1 MGARC
6 DMKRWRDIIFDNN
19 VEEHYHIHVGMR
31 IIKTVIAV
39 FICGL
44 IGWLR
49 DRDGLNFFSMIAAVI
64 CIQKSTE
71 ATIKNSFN
79 RFAGTAI
86 GGVFGVAVL
95 FMETKLHTQQFMPLY
110 LLILALLLIPIIL
123 VTLAI
128 HKPSVSSFTC
138 IVFLGVTVYH
148 VSDSNPYTYAV
159 NRLLDTVIGVI
170 VALIINLALPGHA
183 PLRAAEQGAPAEP
196 PAPDEKS
203 EETAKKP

>member
-1 MGARC
+1 
-6 DMKRWRDIIFDNN
+6 MKRWRDIIFDNN

-49 DRDGLNFFSMIAAVI
+49 ARDGLDFFSLIAAVI
-64 CIQKSTE
+64 CLQKSTE

>member
-1 MGARC
+1 
-6 DMKRWRDIIFDNN
+6 MKRWRDIIFDNN

-148 VSDSNPYTYAV
+148 VSDANPYTYAV

-183 PLRAAEQGAPAEP
+183 TLRAAEQGAEP

>member
-1 MGARC
+1 
-6 DMKRWRDIIFDNN
+6 MKRWRDIIFDNN

-39 FICGL
+39 FICGP